1 MSVFV
6 HDLFILLFPFLAK
19 EKQIFLFLLKTH
31 SYLFSKHEKSLWR
44 KLKKIQLKN
53 SVLFYHTALLTD
65 KDKIVEEM
73 RLIMDE
79 FFQQTIK
86 SLKKMKAKHKK
97 ELLKYVKSAPAR
109 SEKRTSMLT
118 NSSFINS
125 RNNLNEDDISVIE
138 LEDLRLNSTKC

>member
-1 MSVFV
+1 M
-6 HDLFILLFPFLAK
+6 
-19 EKQIFLFLLKTH
+19 TH
-31 SYLFSKHEKSLWR
+31 
-44 KLKKIQLKN
+44 
-53 SVLFYHTALLTD
+53 
-65 KDKIVEEM
+65 KDKKVEEM

-86 SLKKMKAKHKK
+86 SLKKMKAKHMK
-97 ELLKYVKSAPAR
+97 ELLKYAKFAPAR

-138 LEDLRLNSTKC
+138 LEDLRLNSAKC

>member
-1 MSVFV
+1 M
-6 HDLFILLFPFLAK
+6 
-19 EKQIFLFLLKTH
+19 EKT
-31 SYLFSKHEKSLWR
+31 E
-44 KLKKIQLKN
+44 KN
-53 SVLFYHTALLTD
+53 STQKSCLFYHTALLTH
-65 KDKIVEEM
+65 KEKKVEEM

-86 SLKKMKAKHKK
+86 SLKKMKAKHMK
-97 ELLKYVKSAPAR
+97 ELLKYAKFAPAR

-138 LEDLRLNSTKC
+138 LEDLRLNSAKC